1 MLQAGNHEEPN
12 PPRFPTH
19 SVDLAAVLDTSSM
32 NPQTTEQSFSLV
44 MGVTRVSAW
53 GIEERIFRDYF
64 GHAWNIAAAPCG
76 DCDLAV
82 LLAVDIDQ
90 RITRERGQT
99 RMLRSQCGNQLR
111 ADRARETSKLIAI
124 IDDDESIC
132 DSLRDLMESAGL
144 EARCFGSAEE
154 FLESGLHR
162 QAACLITDILMPKM
176 SVLELQTRL
185 KDEEC
190 DIPIIFI
197 TAYGDARMRIQAMR
211 EGAVEFLA
219 KPFDHQ
225 LLLKTVRA
233 ALDM

>member
-1 MLQAGNHEEPN
+1 M
-12 PPRFPTH
+12 
-19 SVDLAAVLDTSSM
+19 SVTD
-32 NPQTTEQSFSLV
+32 QTTCSSRRA
-44 MGVTRVSAW
+44 MG
-53 GIEERIFRDYF
+53 
-64 GHAWNIAAAPCG
+64 
-76 DCDLAV
+76 
-82 LLAVDIDQ
+82 Q
-90 RITRERGQT
+90 
-99 RMLRSQCGNQLR
+99 
-111 ADRARETSKLIAI
+111 TSKLIAI
-124 IDDDESIC
+124 IDDDESMQ
-132 DSLRDLMESAGL
+132 DSLRDLIECTGL

-176 SVLELQTRL
+176 SGLELQTRL

-197 TAYGDARMRIQAMR
+197 TAYGDASMRIQAMR

-225 LLLKTVRA
+225 LMLKTVRA

>member
-1 MLQAGNHEEPN
+1 MGATDQA
-12 PPRFPTH
+12 
-19 SVDLAAVLDTSSM
+19 
-32 NPQTTEQSFSLV
+32 
-44 MGVTRVSAW
+44 
-53 GIEERIFRDYF
+53 
-64 GHAWNIAAAPCG
+64 
-76 DCDLAV
+76 
-82 LLAVDIDQ
+82 
-90 RITRERGQT
+90 RG
-99 RMLRSQCGNQLR
+99 R
-111 ADRARETSKLIAI
+111 TSKLIAI

-154 FLESGLHR
+154 FLEYDLHCEVG
-162 QAACLITDILMPKM
+162 CLISDILMPKM
-176 SVLELQTRL
+176 SGLQLQARL
-185 KDEEC
+185 KEEQY

-197 TAYGDARMRIQAMR
+197 TAYGDARMRIPAMR

>member
-1 MLQAGNHEEPN
+1 
-12 PPRFPTH
+12 
-19 SVDLAAVLDTSSM
+19 
-32 NPQTTEQSFSLV
+32 
-44 MGVTRVSAW
+44 MGVTDQTICSSR
-53 GIEERIFRDYF
+53 RD
-64 GHAWNIAAAPCG
+64 
-76 DCDLAV
+76 
-82 LLAVDIDQ
+82 
-90 RITRERGQT
+90 RGQ
-99 RMLRSQCGNQLR
+99 G
-111 ADRARETSKLIAI
+111 SKLIAI

-144 EARCFGSAEE
+144 VARCFGSAEE

-162 QAACLITDILMPKM
+162 QAACLITDILMPRM
-176 SVLELQTRL
+176 SGLELQAKL

-197 TAYGDARMRIQAMR
+197 TAYGDARVRIQAMR

-225 LLLKTVRA
+225 LLIKTVRA